1 MYLGFVL
8 VARRFD
14 QPVAPRRY
22 RLRPRGDP
30 NPAGTAGSGRLR
42 FTDVQRRRLASN
54 YKTLCRR
61 VLRHM
66 PPSARE
72 FLEDSRN
79 AVAARFD
86 DMTGPSAAHLAPGDA
101 QLSGHRP
108 SQEAKCASVWQRVI
122 SNPASL
128 MTVSATST
136 SMPSICVR
144 STPVMRW
151 SSCPK
156 SNWGVWLPAFRR
168 RFTRTRAPGGAGAGD
183 WEAGGVSGGSRLETR
198 VAKPG
203 EPVNFRPFPQWLFAQ
218 FILFLR
224 SIWILI

>member
-168 RFTRTRAPGGAGAGD
+168 RFTRTRAPEVRARAIGKPEVCRVGHASKLASRNL
-183 WEAGGVSGGSRLETR
+183 ANLSISGH
-198 VAKPG
+198 
-203 EPVNFRPFPQWLFAQ
+203 FRNGCSPSSFCSCVQYGY
-218 FILFLR
+218 
-224 SIWILI
+224 